1 MKDNRKM
8 AAGSV
13 ITFITLVLSVVSF
26 AVYRMNIKGEGYF
39 QNAAVPMAANLTVA
53 AIILAAAVLIAGQF
67 QLSGIADVILKLVT
81 GAVRIIVP
89 VLCIAAMMYVIDGRI
104 EGFAFIYMSNEEV
117 LHEVQTAANMSSA
130 HGAIANIV
138 LLGVSAL
145 FGIIAAFFNMSKQ
158 K

>member
-1 MKDNRKM
+1 M

-13 ITFITLVLSVVSF
+13 ITFVTLVLSVVSF

-53 AIILAAAVLIAGQF
+53 AIILAAVVLIAGQF
-67 QLSGIADVILKLVT
+67 QLQGIADILLKLVT
-81 GAVRIIVP
+81 GAARIIVP
-89 VLCIAAMMYVIDGRI
+89 VLCIAAMMYVINGRI

-145 FGIIAAFFNMSKQ
+145 FGMIGAFFNMSKQ

>member
-1 MKDNRKM
+1 
-8 AAGSV
+8 
-13 ITFITLVLSVVSF
+13 
-26 AVYRMNIKGEGYF
+26 MNIKGEGYF

-53 AIILAAAVLIAGQF
+53 AIILAAVVLIAGQF
-67 QLSGIADVILKLVT
+67 QLQGIADILLKLVT
-81 GAVRIIVP
+81 GAARIIVP
-89 VLCIAAMMYVIDGRI
+89 VLCIAAMMYVINGRI

-145 FGIIAAFFNMSKQ
+145 FGMIGAFFNMSKQ

>member
-1 MKDNRKM
+1 MKDNRRM

-13 ITFITLVLSVVSF
+13 ITFVTLVLSVVSF

-53 AIILAAAVLIAGQF
+53 AIILAAVVLIAGQF
-67 QLSGIADVILKLVT
+67 QLQGIADILLKLVT
-81 GAVRIIVP
+81 GAARIIVP
-89 VLCIAAMMYVIDGRI
+89 VLCIAAMMYVINGRI

-145 FGIIAAFFNMSKQ
+145 FGMIGAFFNMSKQ